1 MYDLAERHGGL
12 VNRRELL
19 WSTIAASGAFGYL
32 LQAQDKD
39 LDPLKVTPQTHK
51 LLFENRFVR
60 VIESKVPSGEME
72 PKHGHPHSVTVYLAD
87 ADSEIKTFPDEK
99 TSRVHRIA
107 GTAGWSEATV
117 HEIKNVGATSSHNIR
132 IELKC

>member
-1 MYDLAERHGGL
+1 

-19 WSTIAASGAFGYL
+19 WSTIAASGAFRCL
-32 LQAQDKD
+32 AQAQDKD

-51 LLFENRFVR
+51 LLFENQVVR
-60 VIESKVPSGEME
+60 VIESRLPSGETE

-87 ADSEIKTFPDEK
+87 VDTEIRTFPDGK
-99 TSRVHRIA
+99 TSRVHRTA
-107 GTAGWSEATV
+107 GTVGWNEATV
-117 HEIKNVGATSSHNIR
+117 HEIKNVGGTSSHNIR

>member
-1 MYDLAERHGGL
+1 MYDLADDMEAV

-19 WSTIAASGAFGYL
+19 WWTIAASGVFGHL

-39 LDPLKVTPQTHK
+39 LDPLKVTPRTHK
-51 LLFENRFVR
+51 LLFENQFVR
-60 VIESKVPSGEME
+60 VIESKVQTGGTE

-87 ADSEIKTFPDEK
+87 ADTEIKTFPDGK
-99 TSRVHRIA
+99 SSLVHRTA

-117 HEIKNVGATSSHNIR
+117 HEIKNVGVTSSHTIR